1 MMAQLQQK
9 LLEIIENLINN
20 PISLEFVDPYD
31 DEDYN
36 KVIFNKMD
44 LTTIKKKLESNKYL
58 NHTEFFKDL
67 DLVWKNCQLYNQK
80 GSIIFKQSMYLEQ
93 QCKSLQKVIEDDFN
107 LGKKKKR
114 QNQERPPIQQQS
126 FDFRQKNKPS
136 NEASRLKF
144 CHSIKNLEQE
154 QLIKIVNYLAE
165 FQPECLSR
173 EEDKLVIDVKK
184 LDSKACEQIN
194 LL

>member
-20 PISLEFVDPYD
+20 PISLEFIDPYD

-36 KVIFNKMD
+36 KVILNKMD
-44 LTTIKKKLESNKYL
+44 LTTIKKKLESNKYI
-58 NHTEFFKDL
+58 NHNEFFKDL
-67 DLVWKNCQLYNQK
+67 DLVWKNCQTYNQK
-80 GSIIFKQSMYLEQ
+80 GSIISKQSIYLEQ

-114 QNQERPPIQQQS
+114 QNQERLPIQQQS

-144 CHSIKNLEQE
+144 CHQIKNLEQE